1 MARLLF
7 FGKLADIAGGRER
20 DWPLGADVA
29 TVRDLIAAI
38 SAEDAALGDAI
49 SHGSVRCIV
58 NETMAPLD
66 DAVADEDE
74 IAFIPPV
81 SGG

>member
-7 FGKLADIAGGRER
+7 FGKLSDVAGARER

-38 SAEDAALGDAI
+38 STEDAALGDAL

-58 NETMAPLD
+58 NEVVSPPDIAI
-66 DAVADEDE
+66 ADEDE